1 MKPKL
6 RKQLER
12 SYQQDDEESAS
23 FLIQL
28 DSFYLSD
35 GFISPAIESVRVSA
49 ELNWITRRLVA
60 AAAASR
66 VELKLSLAGAKQTPF
81 A

>member
-49 ELNWITRRLVA
+49 ELNWITRRLVV
-60 AAAASR
+60 AAASR